1 MFTPSETLFT
11 FQFTPLRE
19 GRQEATEEQLK
30 LFQFQFTPLREGRLN
45 DVHVDEAGFAFQF
58 TPLREGRRA
67 HTRNQQTE
75 KLYFNSRPSA
85 RGDMRIKQ
93 MYQEALISIHAP
105 PRGATERLMCAPIYC
120 EFQFTP
126 LREGRR
132 EWRYSH
138 GACDD
143 FNSRPSARGDGQVS
157 VTNLSPNHFN
167 SRPSARGDLMR
178 VMTLAIFLHFNSR
191 PSARGDARLVE
202 KRIHEGQIS
211 IHAPPRGATLDGVHR
226 VLILLFQFTPLREGR
241 PAPPPNRR
249 SAAYFNSRP
258 SARGDVVL
266 CRYEFAP
273 DNFNSRPSARG
284 DGTSTSLYPR
294 GLFQFTPLREGRQ
307 VLCQSRS
314 ILGRFQFTPL
324 REGRPDDH
332 RVLSPMPYFNS
343 RPSARGDAFGIL

>member
-30 LFQFQFTPLREGRLN
+30 LFQFQFTPLREGRPVLRHSACKRRSISIHAPPRGATASERYKLISKPFQFTPLREGRPDARH
-45 DVHVDEAGFAFQF
+45 DVGHLLAFQF
-58 TPLREGRRA
+58 TPLREGR
-67 HTRNQQTE
+67 
-75 KLYFNSRPSA
+75 L
-85 RGDMRIKQ
+85 
-93 MYQEALISIHAP
+93 
-105 PRGATERLMCAPIYC
+105 
-120 EFQFTP
+120 
-126 LREGRR
+126 
-132 EWRYSH
+132 
-138 GACDD
+138 
-143 FNSRPSARGDGQVS
+143 
-157 VTNLSPNHFN
+157 LSPL
-167 SRPSARGDLMR
+167 PKGL
-178 VMTLAIFLHFNSR
+178 LHNFNSR

-294 GLFQFTPLREGRQ
+294 GLFQFTPLREGRPGTHSGF
-307 VLCQSRS
+307 SR
-314 ILGRFQFTPL
+314 LFGN
-324 REGRPDDH
+324 
-332 RVLSPMPYFNS
+332 FNS
-343 RPSARGDAFGIL
+343 RPSARGDAPIVTLPVR

>member
-1 MFTPSETLFT
+1 
-11 FQFTPLRE
+11 
-19 GRQEATEEQLK
+19 
-30 LFQFQFTPLREGRLN
+30 
-45 DVHVDEAGFAFQF
+45 
-58 TPLREGRRA
+58 
-67 HTRNQQTE
+67 
-75 KLYFNSRPSA
+75 
-85 RGDMRIKQ
+85 
-93 MYQEALISIHAP
+93 
-105 PRGATERLMCAPIYC
+105 MCAPIYC

-294 GLFQFTPLREGRQ
+294 GLFQFTPLREGRRWRDGN
-307 VLCQSRS
+307 VSARRIS
-314 ILGRFQFTPL
+314 IHAPPRGATQPTNALASSVSISIHAPPRGATLIGTKQATFTLFQFTPL
-324 REGRPDDH
+324 REGRRQLRTRHVLYAISIHAPPRGATTPARRAPH
-332 RVLSPMPYFNS
+332 RCYFNS
-343 RPSARGDAFGIL
+343 RPSARGDGH